1 MTMRTTVG
9 ALFSSRKQV
18 EIEILLTRNSSNKR
32 AHIKERKVITLESDE
47 SDGQETSSEREK
59 FLYKEA
65 NRCAEKLNALQE
77 RIGELAEEIT
87 RTQCEIWQFE
97 GLTSRVSD
105 ELGEIYSERMESQKE
120 EPEGNH
126 DS

>member
-1 MTMRTTVG
+1 M
-9 ALFSSRKQV
+9 
-18 EIEILLTRNSSNKR
+18 
-32 AHIKERKVITLESDE
+32 ITLESDE

-105 ELGEIYSERMESQKE
+105 ELGEIYSGRMESQKK

>member
-1 MTMRTTVG
+1 M
-9 ALFSSRKQV
+9 
-18 EIEILLTRNSSNKR
+18 
-32 AHIKERKVITLESDE
+32 ITLEETE

-65 NRCAEKLNALQE
+65 NRCAEKLHALQE
-77 RIGELAEEIT
+77 RLGELAEEIT

-120 EPEGNH
+120 ELGGDC

>member
-1 MTMRTTVG
+1 M
-9 ALFSSRKQV
+9 
-18 EIEILLTRNSSNKR
+18 IILEET
-32 AHIKERKVITLESDE
+32 E

-65 NRCAEKLNALQE
+65 NRCAKQHTALQK
-77 RIGELAEEIT
+77 RLGELAEEIA
-87 RTQCEIWQFE
+87 RTQCEIWKIE

-105 ELGEIYSERMESQKE
+105 ELGEIYSERMESEKE
-120 EPEGNH
+120 EREGNH

>member
-1 MTMRTTVG
+1 MIILEETESG
-9 ALFSSRKQV
+9 A
-18 EIEILLTRNSSNKR
+18 
-32 AHIKERKVITLESDE
+32 
-47 SDGQETSSEREK
+47 QETSSEREK

-65 NRCAEKLNALQE
+65 NRCAEKLNALEE
-77 RIGELAEEIT
+77 RLRELAEEIT

>member
-1 MTMRTTVG
+1 M
-9 ALFSSRKQV
+9 
-18 EIEILLTRNSSNKR
+18 II
-32 AHIKERKVITLESDE
+32 LESDE

-65 NRCAEKLNALQE
+65 NRCAKQLHTLQE
-77 RIGELAEEIT
+77 RLGELAEEIT
-87 RTQCEIWQFE
+87 RTQCEIWQVE

-105 ELGEIYSERMESQKE
+105 ELGEIYSGRMESQE
-120 EPEGNH
+120 EELEGNH